1 MKRLILSDI
10 HANHAALDAVL
21 AAETDW
27 DELLFL
33 GDAVSYGPQPEAV
46 LQRLADC
53 AGVFISGNHD
63 SEIATLKKTGRPSDA
78 ETYDEWTRNA
88 LSAESHRFLQ
98 TFGGDRQQQF
108 GERSVRIHHGDF
120 TVEKQSWNGRLW
132 PDTPTTVYH
141 TIATQYD
148 EPIICSGHSHVQFDK
163 TVNGTRFINPGSVGQ
178 HRLGVVEA
186 CYAVEEDG
194 VMQLRSVPYD
204 TGPVLSA
211 LAELPLPSGLCE
223 RWRSVYV
230 NGVLPGRMREFKQLR
245 TAGYQ

>member
-1 MKRLILSDI
+1 VKRLILSDI

-53 AGVFISGNHD
+53 TGVFISGNHD
-63 SEIATLKKTGRPSDA
+63 SEIATLEKTGTPWTA

-88 LSAESHRFLQ
+88 LSVKSHRFLQ
-98 TFGGDRQQQF
+98 AFSDDRQLQF
-108 GERSVRIHHGDF
+108 GEQSVRIHHGDF
-120 TVEKQSWNGRLW
+120 TLETQSWNGRLW
-132 PDTPTTVYH
+132 PDTPNTVYH

-186 CYAVEEDG
+186 CYAIEEDG
-194 VMQLRSVPYD
+194 AVELRSAPYD
-204 TGPVLSA
+204 TEPVLSA
-211 LAELPLPSGLCE
+211 LAALPLSAAFCE
-223 RWRSVYV
+223 KWRSVYV
-230 NGVLPGRMREFKQLR
+230 DGVLPGRMREFRQLR